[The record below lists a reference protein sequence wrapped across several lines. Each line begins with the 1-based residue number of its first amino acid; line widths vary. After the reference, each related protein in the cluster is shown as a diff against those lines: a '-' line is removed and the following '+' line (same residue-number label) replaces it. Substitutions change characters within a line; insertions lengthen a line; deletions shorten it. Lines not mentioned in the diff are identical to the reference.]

1 MKIRQL
7 HSWQLNTREAR
18 DIQLDLADKVLVTSN
33 LPDIRY
39 IAGVDVSG
47 ISRDTGRAAIVILSY
62 PELRIVELRTKE
74 GDYTFPY
81 VPGLLSFREAP
92 LLLSTFEEIRTVPD
106 LVFVDGQGIA
116 HPRRMGIG
124 AHLGLILDLPT
135 IGCAKSRL
143 CGTFDP
149 VPVKPGS
156 YSRLMEGNE
165 QIGAVLRTKKSVKPV
180 FVSVGHRI
188 NLDNA
193 VSWTMQCCRGLRLPE
208 PCRLAHMASVG
219 SDAISHYL

>member
-1 MKIRQL
+1 MKIKPA
-7 HSWQLNTREAR
+7 HSWNLSTQEAR
-18 DIQLDLADKVLVTSN
+18 DLQVRMAGEVITTSG
-33 LPDIRY
+33 LPRIRF
-39 IAGVDVSG
+39 IAGVDVSKL
-47 ISRDTGRAAIVILSY
+47 SHDTGRAAIVILSS
-62 PELRIVELRTKE
+62 PELKIVELKTME
-74 GDYTFPY
+74 GDYSFPY

-92 LLLSTFEEIRTVPD
+92 LLLSAFEEISTVPD

-116 HPRRMGIG
+116 HPRRLGIG

-143 CGTFDP
+143 RGTFDP
-149 VPVKPGS
+149 VPEKAGKF
-156 YSRLMEGNE
+156 SRLMDGEE
-165 QIGAVLRTKKSVKPV
+165 QIGAVVRTKTSVKPV

-193 VSWTMQCCRGLRLPE
+193 IDWTLKCCRGLRLPE